1 MIIMKENMV
10 VIIDLKN
17 FYFDFDLTKDVD
29 ENLKYEIEFIVKSNK
44 YLDENK
50 IKSEIEQYCPN
61 TSMEVN
67 VIMNI
72 NKGNIKENEPRKFA
86 LNLLQKLNL
95 RSSNEDVA
103 LQTLSIY
110 YT

>member
-50 IKSEIEQYCPN
+50 IKSKIEQVLSKYKHGSECN
-61 TSMEVN
+61 
-67 VIMNI
+67 
-72 NKGNIKENEPRKFA
+72 NEYK
-86 LNLLQKLNL
+86 QGK
-95 RSSNEDVA
+95 
-103 LQTLSIY
+103 Y
-110 YT
+110 

>member
-1 MIIMKENMV
+1 
-10 VIIDLKN
+10 
-17 FYFDFDLTKDVD
+17 
-29 ENLKYEIEFIVKSNK
+29 
-44 YLDENK
+44 
-50 IKSEIEQYCPN
+50 
-61 TSMEVN
+61 MEVN

-72 NKGNIKENEPRKFA
+72 NRGNFKENEPRKFA

-103 LQTLSIY
+103 LQSLSIY